1 MNAVDD
7 NQQAPIAANDA
18 DREQAEAAAAVAAA
32 AAMNDAKL
40 STTGAGASV
49 AVWDSQLFRF
59 HPYHGS
65 NIHLDDDA
73 TVAFRRS
80 SFADALTFS
89 ERPLV
94 SPTRTQT
101 HTYTD
106 TVDALHTR
114 RSYTAKDVYVC
125 VRVYVLAKGKSF

>member
-101 HTYTD
+101 HTHIQTQ
-106 TVDALHTR
+106 LMRSTR
-114 RSYTAKDVYVC
+114 VETTRPRMYMCACVC
-125 VRVYVLAKGKSF
+125 MC

>member
-7 NQQAPIAANDA
+7 NQQAPHAANET
-18 DREQAEAAAAVAAA
+18 DREQAEIAAAVAEAV
-32 AAMNDAKL
+32 AMNDAKL

-49 AVWDSQLFRF
+49 EIWDSQLFRF

-94 SPTRTQT
+94 SATRAQAR
-101 HTYTD
+101 TYTD
-106 TVDALHTR
+106 TVDVVHTR
-114 RSYTAKDVYVC
+114 
-125 VRVYVLAKGKSF
+125 